1 MFTFITFLFIL
12 IASTNIYAVV
22 AKASPTVR
30 EISLEL
36 IGTEGGLDR
45 LRLALTIA
53 VLAQVYLFSL
63 VFPLKALDREVGL
76 AWAVLMVIAALET
89 LYTGRKMY
97 FTVAEGNRAA
107 TFPLHDSVWYKVW
120 QIVYNIATIAAC
132 LYLLIPRG
140 ES

>member
-12 IASTNIYAVV
+12 IASTNIYAVL

-45 LRLALTIA
+45 LRAALTVA
-53 VLAQVYLFSL
+53 VLAQVYLIAL
-63 VFPLKALDREVGL
+63 VFPLKALNHDVGL

-89 LYTGRKMY
+89 VYTGRKMY
-97 FTVAEGNRAA
+97 FTVADGDRAA
-107 TFPLHDSVWYKVW
+107 TFPLHDSPWYKVW
-120 QIVYNIATIAAC
+120 QVIYNIATIAAC
-132 LYLLIPRG
+132 LYLLIPRP
-140 ES
+140 EA